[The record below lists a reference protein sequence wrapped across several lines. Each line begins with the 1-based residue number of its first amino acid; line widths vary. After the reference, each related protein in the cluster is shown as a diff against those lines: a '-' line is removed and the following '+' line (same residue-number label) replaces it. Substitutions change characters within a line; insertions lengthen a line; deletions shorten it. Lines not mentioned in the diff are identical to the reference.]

1 MPPSSNICR
10 SSSSQLVNVTFLI
23 FTFECHFP
31 GGTSGKESTCQC
43 RRCRFHP
50 CVGKIPWRRKWQPT
64 PVFLP
69 GKSLVGY
76 SPLGLKESD
85 KTEWLHFELW
95 AQNRPC
101 FPGKIREKAN
111 YSVTLPKCLPVMSTL
126 NNNITKNHVKQ
137 IIDQQNL
144 FTTN

>member
-69 GKSLVGY
+69 GKSHRQRSLVGY
-76 SPLGLKESD
+76 SPWGHKELNMTAHTDTHCHNPDAIKLNLAQMWLRISRQEDYLGLSR
-85 KTEWLHFELW
+85 W
-95 AQNRPC
+95 APN
-101 FPGKIREKAN
+101 
-111 YSVTLPKCLPVMSTL
+111 T
-126 NNNITKNHVKQ
+126 ITCV
-137 IIDQQNL
+137 L
-144 FTTN
+144 